1 MFKLKPKIKE
11 SAIVEFRYRGQQVKK
26 STEWLEKNVAVAIG
40 KYHLEYLFEATP
52 EEVEKFIKA
61 IERRVYQKSDARH
74 PDNPGYEMRHIRQ
87 FTGDAFDNLDLS
99 DLEAEVR
106 GVPEQRAVEQTAAPK
121 PPKPNKPK

>member
-52 EEVEKFIKA
+52 EEVERFVKA
-61 IERRVYQKSDARH
+61 IERRVYQKSDVRH
-74 PDNPGYEMRHIRQ
+74 PDNPSYEMRHIRQ

-106 GVPEQRAVEQTAAPK
+106 GVTEQPAAPK